1 MVPYMFFFNITN
13 SVINCNNICKLSIKI
28 IYGEEIVKNIDK
40 NNVLPKNI
48 ENFGVPWNRGMF
60 NEFSALQ

>member
-1 MVPYMFFFNITN
+1 MALT
-13 SVINCNNICKLSIKI
+13 SLKGCKLSIKI